1 MASKD
6 DLFLHEVRVLQRRT
20 RCSNFVCTEFVRAY
34 RKLAPNPVE
43 RSLKDFDIDAKD
55 AAGSNYI
62 ILNGCPECNRHV
74 YLPTEKAM
82 TCPFVKR
89 DGNICGHPRFD
100 TNKRPFEV
108 RILFLLTCFFLFRCI
123 FMFKLFYLLCLF
135 Y

>member
-1 MASKD
+1 
-6 DLFLHEVRVLQRRT
+6 
-20 RCSNFVCTEFVRAY
+20 
-34 RKLAPNPVE
+34 VE
-43 RSLKDFDIDAKD
+43 RSLKDFDTDAKD

-100 TNKRPFEV
+100 TNKKPFEV
-108 RILFLLTCFFLFRCI
+108 RILFLLTCFFLFVCHS
-123 FMFKLFYLLCLF
+123 YV
-135 Y
+135 